1 MSDLLSAGVHPTGI
15 HSCTHTRVGLPVEG
29 VSSVYDPHRSALVHD
44 GLQPLSVTRQSNRSR
59 PMKPWMLVC
68 LNALS
73 ILLSPEA
80 IAQDIR
86 SARPVQTQSTPPAKF
101 DRTQSA
107 ALFVGI
113 RRFTRDETLTEVK
126 YAVDDAIDL
135 ASILALDRRVSLVT
149 PGRVVLALSGT
160 PQKPESQQRLDQ
172 LVAAG
177 ATVAAASQADILT
190 LVTRQAGLAGKDGLL
205 ILSISSH
212 GFSHDGTPY
221 VLAASSL
228 FELPET
234 SISTAKLLDIA
245 ARSDAG
251 RSLIFL
257 DACRERVTTGTQAV
271 DADAVT
277 AAPLIEG
284 MSHADGQVVFYAAA
298 AGKYA
303 YDDDEKRNGVFTTA
317 VIEGLLCE
325 AEADERGLITVET
338 LAAYVETRVRSWVQ
352 MHKDPTARKAI
363 QVNMDGETRTMPL
376 SVCGAPQSVPPMTV
390 TIDDPVLP
398 R

>member
-1 MSDLLSAGVHPTGI
+1 
-15 HSCTHTRVGLPVEG
+15 
-29 VSSVYDPHRSALVHD
+29 
-44 GLQPLSVTRQSNRSR
+44 
-59 PMKPWMLVC
+59 MKPWMLVC
-68 LNALS
+68 LIALS
-73 ILLSPEA
+73 ILPSPVA
-80 IAQDIR
+80 IAQDSR
-86 SARPVQTQSTPPAKF
+86 AARPVQTQSTPPAKF

-135 ASILALDRRVSLVT
+135 ASVLALDRRVSLVT

-190 LVTRQAGLAGKDGLL
+190 LVTRQAGLAGREGLL

-234 SISTAKLLDIA
+234 SISTARLLDIA

-257 DACRERVTTGTQAV
+257 DACRERVSTGTQQAV
-271 DADAVT
+271 DADAVI
-277 AAPLIEG
+277 AAPLVEG
-284 MSHADGQVVFYAAA
+284 MSHVDGQVVFYAAA

-317 VIEGLLCE
+317 VIEGLQCK

-338 LAAYVETRVRSWVQ
+338 LAAYVETHVRSWIQ
-352 MHKDPTARKAI
+352 KHKDPTARKAI
-363 QVNMDGETRTMPL
+363 QVNMDGETKTMPL
-376 SVCGAPQSVPPMTV
+376 AICGYPKPVPPMTV